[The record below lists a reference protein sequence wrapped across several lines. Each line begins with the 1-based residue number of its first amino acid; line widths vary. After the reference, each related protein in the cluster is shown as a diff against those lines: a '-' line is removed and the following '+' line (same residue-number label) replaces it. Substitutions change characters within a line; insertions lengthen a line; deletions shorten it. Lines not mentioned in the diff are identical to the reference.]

1 MKFLSGELLVH
12 VTNEALQQDY
22 ELIPCFEGIYSVSIN
37 GFLAATFIPEFE
49 RNTPQWYEDKPES
62 SEDIYTLE
70 DARILNAITSPRS
83 VTPSDSQAGDKEL
96 VHIPESKPPE
106 IILIPEP
113 DEPPV
118 KEGFFATTLYYV
130 SLDDFIRFR
139 GELATVADSTVRY
152 HQYVKLEDI
161 KDYSFIKFI
170 LSNILTSKKLERI
183 RSAV

>member
-22 ELIPCFEGIYSVSIN
+22 ELFPCFEGIYSVSIN
-37 GFLAATFIPEFE
+37 GYCAATFIPEFH
-49 RNTPQWYEDKPES
+49 RDTPQWYDEAPES
-62 SEDIYTLE
+62 TKDIFTLE
-70 DARILNAITSPRS
+70 DARILEAVTSRRS
-83 VTPSDSQAGDKEL
+83 VTSCDSQAGEKE
-96 VHIPESKPPE
+96 VVYIPESE
-106 IILIPEP
+106 SSDIILIPEP

-118 KEGFFATTLYYV
+118 KEGLFAATLYYV

-139 GELATVADSTVRY
+139 GELATVADSTLRY

-170 LSNILTSKKLERI
+170 LANIVTTEKLERI